1 MKDFL
6 KKYGED
12 MRKEI
17 SKEDYDKLYP
27 GMAEMFKQHHTDCD
41 CAICD
46 DIRMTEELEKLSSF
60 RSGVR
65 SLADDVIN
73 RYGRIK
79 NPMPWQKE
87 LLEIARKIT
96 ENKSLTT

>member
-1 MKDFL
+1 MPRLVIGPVVALRGVDVKDFL

-27 GMAEMFKQHHTDCD
+27 GMAEMFKQHRGDCD

-65 SLADDVIN
+65 
-73 RYGRIK
+73 R
-79 NPMPWQKE
+79 Q
-87 LLEIARKIT
+87 RK
-96 ENKSLTT
+96 